1 MSTSRSAMQRRT
13 ALGFSL
19 IEVMVAV
26 LVLSLG
32 LLGLAALQGLS
43 MRNNQSANYRTQA
56 TNLAYEFIDT
66 ARGYSDRNQQN
77 LLALVAPFSTWTATC
92 AAGADTKYDC
102 KSTDNA
108 LNCDRRR
115 WAQKICRTMP
125 NGRGLV
131 ALDTTTP
138 APSISVSLCWSDDR
152 SLDAV
157 VTDDCTGPGEGLGG
171 KAFVVTSQL

>member
-1 MSTSRSAMQRRT
+1 MSASRSAMQLRT

-77 LLALVAPFSTWTATC
+77 LLAFIAPFSAWTATC
-92 AAGADTKYDC
+92 AAGTPTTYAC
-102 KSTDNA
+102 GSNSSA
-108 LNCDRRR
+108 LNCDRQR
-115 WAQKICRTMP
+115 WAQKVCRTMP

-131 ALDTTTP
+131 KLDTDTP
-138 APSISVSLCWSDDR
+138 APTISVSLCWSDDR

-157 VTDDCTGPGEGLGG
+157 VTDDCKGPGEGLGG
-171 KAFVVTSQL
+171 EAFVVTSQL

>member
-1 MSTSRSAMQRRT
+1 MNVSACPKAPAR
-13 ALGFSL
+13 GFSM

-32 LLGLAALQGLS
+32 LLGMAALQTVS

-66 ARGYSDRNQQN
+66 ARAYSDRNPQN
-77 LLALVAPFSTWTATC
+77 LVALVQPFANWSTTC
-92 AAGADTKYDC
+92 AIGAPTSYACDSSAD
-102 KSTDNA
+102 A
-108 LNCDRRR
+108 LNCDRQR

-125 NGRGLV
+125 NGRGQV
-131 ALDTTTP
+131 ILDTAMA
-138 APSISVSLCWSDDR
+138 APQITVNLCWSDDR
-152 SLDAV
+152 GLDSI
-157 VTDDCTGPGEGLGG
+157 VTANCTDPSEGLGG

>member
-1 MSTSRSAMQRRT
+1 M
-13 ALGFSL
+13 

-32 LLGLAALQGLS
+32 LLGMAALQSVS

-77 LLALVAPFSTWTATC
+77 LLALVQPFANWS
-92 AAGADTKYDC
+92 AACEIGEQPTYACNSSAD
-102 KSTDNA
+102 A
-108 LNCDRRR
+108 LNCDRQR
-115 WAQKICRTMP
+115 WAQKLCRTMP

-131 ALDTTTP
+131 ALDTSMA
-138 APSISVSLCWSDDR
+138 APQITVSLCWSDDR
-152 SLDAV
+152 SLDAS
-157 VTDDCTGPGEGLGG
+157 VTANCTDPGEALGG
-171 KAFVVTSQL
+171 APFVVTSQL